1 MITKGIKEL
10 CQEAEEEIE
19 TLNVNDVMLISENE
33 DTQLIDIR
41 DIRELWRD
49 GTIPG
54 SIHAPRGMLE
64 FWVDPDSPYY
74 KEIFGSGKKFIFFC
88 AGGMRSALAAQTVH
102 RMGLTPVAHMSDG
115 YAGWV
120 KAGGGT
126 EPKAPKT
133 SNRRD

>member
-1 MITKGIKEL
+1 MITKSIKEL
-10 CQEAEEEIE
+10 CQEAEKEIE
-19 TLNVNDVMLISENE
+19 ILNVNDVMLISENE

-74 KEIFGSGKKFIFFC
+74 KETFGSG
-88 AGGMRSALAAQTVH
+88 
-102 RMGLTPVAHMSDG
+102 
-115 YAGWV
+115 
-120 KAGGGT
+120 
-126 EPKAPKT
+126 E
-133 SNRRD
+133 

>member
-10 CQEAEEEIE
+10 CQEAEKEIE

-74 KEIFGSGKKFIFFC
+74 KEIFGSGKKFIFFYPNN
-88 AGGMRSALAAQTVH
+88 L
-102 RMGLTPVAHMSDG
+102 L
-115 YAGWV
+115 
-120 KAGGGT
+120 
-126 EPKAPKT
+126 
-133 SNRRD
+133 

>member
-10 CQEAEEEIE
+10 CQEAEKEIE

-64 FWVDPDSPYY
+64 FWVDPESPYY
-74 KEIFGSGKKFIFFC
+74 KRELNDTEEVILFC
-88 AGGMRSALAAQTVH
+88 NGGWRSALAAASLQS
-102 RMGLTPVAHMSDG
+102 MGVKNVAHMS
-115 YAGWV
+115 
-120 KAGGGT
+120 GGFGQWQK
-126 EPKAPKT
+126 EIGRVVQISASK
-133 SNRRD
+133 